1 MSKRVKSLRFQSSEM
16 VFIKIFLLKDYILT
30 QNRMVFPSYSWLRK
44 RIILLVHLDM
54 LYHCNWWLRKRKGSQ
69 LYLNWGGEGER
80 GKVSITEIKLITWR
94 SVYFLFLNTSLCIES
109 FVWGICLIYFHTL
122 CRGISQW
129 FQIKESKPGS
139 LKKIKHISCEI
150 KNSVKLITWGYV
162 EI

>member
-54 LYHCNWWLRKRKGSQ
+54 LYHYNWWLRKRKGSQ

-80 GKVSITEIKLITWR
+80 KGFHNWNKVNYMTVCLFSFFKYFIVYRIFCLGNLFNLFPYTLQRDITMISNKGVKTW
-94 SVYFLFLNTSLCIES
+94 
-109 FVWGICLIYFHTL
+109 
-122 CRGISQW
+122 IS
-129 FQIKESKPGS
+129 KENKT
-139 LKKIKHISCEI
+139 H
-150 KNSVKLITWGYV
+150 
-162 EI
+162 